1 MFIAALF
8 IIDKTWKQSGST
20 DGRMDKETVA
30 FIYLYKVNII
40 SQKKNSHH
48 LWQHKWTLREL
59 RLSQK
64 NQSKKFKYCM
74 V

>member
-30 FIYLYKVNII
+30 FIYLYKIEYY
-40 SQKKNSHH
+40 QPKK
-48 LWQHKWTLREL
+48 EL
-59 RLSQK
+59 SP
-64 NQSKKFKYCM
+64 F
-74 V
+74 VTT